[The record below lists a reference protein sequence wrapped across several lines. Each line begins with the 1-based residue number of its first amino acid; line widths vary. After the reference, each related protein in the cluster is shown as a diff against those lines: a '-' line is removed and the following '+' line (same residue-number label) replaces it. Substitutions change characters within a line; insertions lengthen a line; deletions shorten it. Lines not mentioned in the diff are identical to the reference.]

1 MNEMTRI
8 SGNVSPE
15 ATFLS
20 YHHSPLSFIQCKVS
34 LLIREPS
41 DQSPSVI
48 TSHIA
53 INLTRKEKKNGTK
66 KSLVARKQDEE
77 LSRVVEPRRLHNAR

>member
-20 YHHSPLSFIQCKVS
+20 YHHSPLSFIQRKVS
-34 LLIREPS
+34 LLETERPESIRDHKSYRNKPN
-41 DQSPSVI
+41 
-48 TSHIA
+48 A
-53 INLTRKEKKNGTK
+53 KRKKKKGTK
-66 KSLVARKQDEE
+66 KSLVARKQDED
-77 LSRVVEPRRLHNAR
+77 